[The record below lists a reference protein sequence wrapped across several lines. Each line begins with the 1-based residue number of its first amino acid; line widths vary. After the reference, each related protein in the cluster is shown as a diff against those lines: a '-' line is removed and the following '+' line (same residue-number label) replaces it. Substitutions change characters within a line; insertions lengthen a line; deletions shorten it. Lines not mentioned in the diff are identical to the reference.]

1 MPYDPNAFTHASSER
16 NRFLGSEFVELRTS
30 STAESWKIHKKLL
43 EAKCKAVGSAFSHQT
58 KENASGKFT
67 FEETTHDTIA
77 RFIEW
82 AYRGDYTAVSSLSA
96 EKAQLKKK
104 PQVSNTQAA
113 GVNDITTRN
122 ELTNTL
128 LYHLK
133 VYVFSDTYLVAEL
146 KELAFQK
153 FTTAVKQLGQPK
165 NIDEQLAIINCL
177 SLAFTTLPPP
187 DLLLAWLAQFAAWSL
202 DILRLESKFLELLQD
217 FPSLGCRMMD
227 YLRPADNAPW

>member
-1 MPYDPNAFTHASSER
+1 M
-16 NRFLGSEFVELRTS
+16 
-30 STAESWKIHKKLL
+30 
-43 EAKCKAVGSAFSHQT
+43 
-58 KENASGKFT
+58 
-67 FEETTHDTIA
+67 
-77 RFIEW
+77 
-82 AYRGDYTAVSSLSA
+82 SSLSA
-96 EKAQLKKK
+96 EKAQIEKK
-104 PQVSNTQAA
+104 PQISNTQAA
-113 GVNDITTRN
+113 PVTDITARN

-128 LYHLK
+128 LYHLR

-146 KELAFQK
+146 KDLAFQK

-217 FPSLGCRMMD
+217 CPSLGCRMMD
-227 YLRPADNAPW
+227 YLRPANDAPW